1 MAEAEI
7 EYLKGNSLFQ
17 EKEIKELKK
26 QVQNQGNKES

>member
-7 EYLKGNSLFQ
+7 AYLKGNSLVQ

-26 QVQNQGNKES
+26 QVQN